1 MNYAELKR
9 KLELM
14 TDDQLNTDVTVFLSA
29 DGEFLPINSA
39 ELITNGRFDDCCDV
53 FDPQQLILATAPTC
67 VICGD
72 DIKPQSNGWAH
83 GHNAAPVRE
92 GQCCD
97 VCNYAV
103 VIPARIG
110 GAV

>member
-14 TDDQLNTDVTVFLSA
+14 TDEQLNTDVTVFLSA
-29 DGEFLPINSA
+29 DGEFLPIYTA
-39 ELITNGRFDDCCDV
+39 ELITSGRFDDCCDV

-72 DIKPQSNGWAH
+72 AIKPQANGWAH
-83 GHNAAPVRE
+83 GHNAAPVRD

-97 VCNYAV
+97 VCNHAV
-103 VIPARIG
+103 VLPARVG
-110 GAV
+110 DA